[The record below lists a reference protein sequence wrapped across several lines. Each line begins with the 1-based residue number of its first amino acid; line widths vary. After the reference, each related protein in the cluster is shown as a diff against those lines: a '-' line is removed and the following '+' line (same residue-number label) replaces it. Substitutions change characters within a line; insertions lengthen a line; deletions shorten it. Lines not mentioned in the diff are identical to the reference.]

1 MQTFLFQNGRKMT
14 SKKVGLIVSSAS
26 SGISSVVADAKRLI
40 PDGIFTENLWIRS
53 SQVSNCHSM
62 IYSWISSTGIGTTT
76 GVSTVKGEKQAS
88 VSVIG
93 NRLSVSGDFK
103 SVDIYD
109 AAGRKLVTS
118 SQKVMD
124 IKELTAC
131 NVYVAIARGNERAAS
146 YKFTVK

>member
-1 MQTFLFQNGRKMT
+1 
-14 SKKVGLIVSSAS
+14 
-26 SGISSVVADAKRLI
+26 
-40 PDGIFTENLWIRS
+40 
-53 SQVSNCHSM
+53 M
-62 IYSWISSTGIGTTT
+62 IYSWISSTGIGTTS

-88 VSVIG
+88 ASVIG

-131 NVYVAIARGNERAAS
+131 NVYVAIARGNERAVS